1 MTAEIVIMNKRG
13 VAASAD
19 SAATVGNK
27 TFNGA
32 NKLFQL
38 IKNKPVGVLV
48 FNNSEVNGI
57 PVDLI
62 IKEYGSTRQNK
73 KLDSL
78 KDYVEDFKTFLK
90 KFVKQHMGAWD
101 PLLGAFDDFL
111 IVSNRL
117 TELNLLRET
126 LLTNRNIINI
136 RHTKDLKTKIK
147 KYLELRKAYLPQTA
161 DFSNLN
167 IDEIVD
173 VFLLFVNRCD
183 FSPAM
188 TGFAIFGYGDK
199 DIYPKTYVFHSV
211 GFINDKVFKFFSEEA
226 HETDQ
231 DIIQLAQRDMSD
243 MFIFGLPYHLKRS
256 ITKIYNDVIAKL
268 FISIGG
274 NTPEVKSIVENALAN
289 CAKEVDKN
297 ITGNR
302 LNNLQQSLPHLPLED
317 LSNLSATLIR
327 LECLKNRASLDMES
341 VGGEVKTAIISKH
354 EGFRWKN
361 DKK

>member
-19 SAATVGNK
+19 SAATVGKK

-38 IKNKPVGVLV
+38 IKNKPVGVLI
-48 FNNSEVNGI
+48 FNNSEINGI
-57 PVDLI
+57 PVELI
-62 IKEYGSTRQNK
+62 IKEYGTTRQNK

-78 KDYVEDFKTFLK
+78 KDYVEDFKVFLK
-90 KFVKQHMGAWD
+90 KFVKQHIGTWD

-111 IVSNRL
+111 IASNGL
-117 TELNLLRET
+117 TELHSLKDALAS
-126 LLTNRNIINI
+126 NRNILNM
-136 RHTKDLKTKIK
+136 RCTKELKARIK
-147 KYLELRKAYLPQTA
+147 KYLDLRMVYLPTTL
-161 DFSNLN
+161 DFPNLN
-167 IDEIVD
+167 IDEITD
-173 VFLLFVNRCD
+173 MFLLFVNRCD

-211 GFINDKVFKFFSEEA
+211 GFVNDKTFKFFSEEA

-243 MFIFGLPYHLKRS
+243 MFIFGLPHRLKKS
-256 ITKIYNDVIAKL
+256 ITTIYNDVIAKL

-274 NTPEVKSIVENALAN
+274 NTPDVKNIIENALAN

-297 ITGNR
+297 ITGSR
-302 LNNLQQSLPHLPLED
+302 LYNLQQSLPHLPLED